1 MYLLIFGQL
10 LVGSYPADFRNLL
23 GHRCTKPHHHDKVA
37 DHSGGYIIQIYLVWL
52 TVVIMLWLSW

>member
-37 DHSGGYIIQIYLVWL
+37 DHSGGYIIQIYLV
-52 TVVIMLWLSW
+52 